1 MWGVSRV
8 AIARLVLGA
17 AVAVCATGAVLTL
30 ATGAGPTD
38 APSAASA
45 PAPGAAAA
53 LTGLDARPASRQAGE
68 RVVVERVVD
77 AVTLDVRL
85 TDGGPTVRVR
95 ALGVQ
100 PPGACYGEQAT
111 SFASRVLDRRAV
123 RLDASSGPATD
134 RFDRRLATVTLDGGG
149 DYAVLAA
156 EAGIARV
163 YPADAAPA
171 AMPPIRA
178 AQDRARLAERGVWGA
193 PCRGASAAADST
205 PADAAT
211 ESASTAR
218 TGTARSTTESTS
230 GSTSGSTTGGS

>member
-1 MWGVSRV
+1 MSRV
-8 AIARLVLGA
+8 AIARLVLGV

-30 ATGAGPTD
+30 ASGPVPAG
-38 APSAASA
+38 A
-45 PAPGAAAA
+45 PAAAPVPDPAAA
-53 LTGLDARPASRQAGE
+53 LAGLDARPEGE

-85 TDGGPTVRVR
+85 PDGGPIVRVR

-123 RLDASSGPATD
+123 RLVGGSGPATD

-149 DYAVLAA
+149 DYGVLAA
-156 EAGIARV
+156 EAGIARA
-163 YPADAAPA
+163 YAADADPA

-193 PCRGASAAADST
+193 PCRGATT
-205 PADAAT
+205 PDTSDTSGTPAT
-211 ESASTAR
+211 ESASSAR
-218 TGTARSTTESTS
+218 TTTAA
-230 GSTSGSTTGGS
+230 STTGGS

>member
-1 MWGVSRV
+1 MSRV
-8 AIARLVLGA
+8 ALARLVLGV
-17 AVAVCATGAVLTL
+17 AVAVAAAGAALTIATGNA
-30 ATGAGPTD
+30 PTT
-38 APSAASA
+38 A
-45 PAPGAAAA
+45 PAPVTAPDPAAA
-53 LTGLDARPASRQAGE
+53 LAGLDAPPEGE

-85 TDGGPTVRVR
+85 PDGGPIVRVR

-123 RLDASSGPATD
+123 RLVGATGPATD
-134 RFDRRLATVTLDGGG
+134 RFDRRLATVTLDGGA
-149 DYAVLAA
+149 DYGVLAA
-156 EAGIARV
+156 EAGIARA

-193 PCRGASAAADST
+193 PCRGAET
-205 PADAAT
+205 PDAP
-211 ESASTAR
+211 AST
-218 TGTARSTTESTS
+218 STTT
-230 GSTSGSTTGGS
+230 STTTTTTPTAGSS